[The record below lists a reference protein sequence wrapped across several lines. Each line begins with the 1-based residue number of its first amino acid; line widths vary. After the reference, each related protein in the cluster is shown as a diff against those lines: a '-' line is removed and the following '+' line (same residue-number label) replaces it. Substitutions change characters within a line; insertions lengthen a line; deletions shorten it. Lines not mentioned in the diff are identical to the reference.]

1 MDLLRR
7 TICSGL
13 AKAGWPEPVWFETT
27 PEDPGR
33 GIASRAVKEG
43 AELVFACGGDGTVMA
58 CVTALA
64 GTEVPLGVLPG
75 GTGNLLASN
84 LGIPTDLHGAVETA
98 LRGARRRIDVAAA
111 TLEGPGE
118 PRRGAPEHQPGPEE
132 PGTGAPEHQ
141 PGPGS
146 GEPGGDRFV
155 IMGGMG
161 FDAAMLRDASPALKA
176 RIGPLAYVVSGAR
189 NLRRRTCRWRLEL
202 DGRAPLERRGQG
214 VLVGNLGRLQLGLA
228 VLPDARPD
236 DGELH
241 VAVLRTRS
249 LRDWLRLALR
259 VLTGRHRGDQEL
271 ETFRAR
277 RVRVRCDRPQ
287 PVELD
292 GEHRGET
299 TELTVEVV
307 PDALTVCVPPART
320 GAAAQ
325 PGPD

>member
-1 MDLLRR
+1 MLLEI
-7 TICSGL
+7 TSVP
-13 AKAGWPEPVWFETT
+13 ATT
-27 PEDPGR
+27 DTS
-33 GIASRAVKEG
+33 AS
-43 AELVFACGGDGTVMA
+43 
-58 CVTALA
+58 AL
-64 GTEVPLGVLPG
+64 
-75 GTGNLLASN
+75 S
-84 LGIPTDLHGAVETA
+84 
-98 LRGARRRIDVAAA
+98 
-111 TLEGPGE
+111 
-118 PRRGAPEHQPGPEE
+118 
-132 PGTGAPEHQ
+132 
-141 PGPGS
+141 
-146 GEPGGDRFV
+146 
-155 IMGGMG
+155 
-161 FDAAMLRDASPALKA
+161 SPALKA

-236 DGELH
+236 DGELD

-259 VLTGRHRGDQEL
+259 VVTGRHRGDQEL

-292 GEHRGET
+292 GEHRGEA

-325 PGPD
+325 PRPD